1 MRYLRQDVRQHA
13 RPLYARAHPQPQPQV
28 SHVWESLLST
38 LAFEGTLKVIQVIKL
53 IHVNEGLFAFPHR
66 SHTGDK
72 PFGCAHC
79 GKCFADRSN
88 LRAHMQTHAA
98 FKNYKCRKCDKSFA
112 LKSYLHKHYESGCYK
127 DEEVPQHAE
136 VKSIIFQLWLWL
148 HLFRKELLHTSYTC
162 QPQCFPTL
170 FKSIHIPRNSFFHI
184 FSKST

>member
-1 MRYLRQDVRQHA
+1 MDQ
-13 RPLYARAHPQPQPQV
+13 
-28 SHVWESLLST
+28 
-38 LAFEGTLKVIQVIKL
+38 
-53 IHVNEGLFAFPHR
+53 R

-127 DEEVPQHAE
+127 DEEVPQHGE
-136 VKSIIFQLWLWL
+136 VKPINIYSKNIFY
-148 HLFRKELLHTSYTC
+148 LFIDCIRKEILPTSSTC
-162 QPQCFPTL
+162 PHQCSRTSCKSHKSL
-170 FKSIHIPRNSFFHI
+170 FLHI
-184 FSKST
+184 FSISKIKSYIRVYSLNL